1 MPSILRLRFWRRLA
15 FTAGLAWPAA
25 AWALLGV
32 GDIVFD
38 PENTAQTINV
48 LQQARQQF
56 DRLGSLLGVSTR
68 QFDQLV
74 RLAAATGNGDE
85 AAPFFS
91 PLTGNQSL
99 DTLRSVPGLGGDNLD
114 SLINANGLLDAFMGM
129 SLGQWAQAFESP
141 TSFYR
146 AILVN
151 PAIARIGASAGLDSP
166 AIAYAQWYA
175 ARSPEEQYNLGPRAA
190 VDFSNLLADDWLQK
204 GRLRRVNLEGLAA
217 GEHDTENMIGR
228 TETMADAARIQARLA
243 AGTNAVLLE
252 TAAQNADAGEASVR
266 ALHAQSQIL
275 QDEADAQRDAAEM
288 RLDAPP

>member
-1 MPSILRLRFWRRLA
+1 MPAMPRLRSWRRLA
-15 FTAGLAWPAA
+15 FAAGLAWPAA
-25 AWALLGV
+25 AWAFLGV

-48 LQQARQQF
+48 LQQAQQQF

-74 RLAAATGNGDE
+74 RLAAAMGDGGE

-91 PLTGNQSL
+91 PLTSNQSL
-99 DTLRSVPGLGGDNLD
+99 DTLHSVPGLGGDNLD

-129 SLGQWAQAFESP
+129 SLGQWAQAFENP

-146 AILVN
+146 TILVN

-166 AIAYAQWYA
+166 TVAYAQWYA

-204 GRLRRVNLEGLAA
+204 GRLRRVNLDGLAA
-217 GEHDTENMIGR
+217 GEHDTENMIGGA
-228 TETMADAARIQARLA
+228 ETMADAARVQARLA

-275 QDEADAQRDAAEM
+275 QDQADAQRDVAEM